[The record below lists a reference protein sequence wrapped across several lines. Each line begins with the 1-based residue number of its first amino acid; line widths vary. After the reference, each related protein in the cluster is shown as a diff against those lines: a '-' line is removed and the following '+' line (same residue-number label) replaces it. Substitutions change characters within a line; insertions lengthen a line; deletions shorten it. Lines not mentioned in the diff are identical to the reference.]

1 MKFISILIAFA
12 STGTFASAIQ
22 FPNLQDRAIDPA
34 TMNPTLLSVLSVLKT
49 AMPAGPN
56 APMPTGDLEPDW
68 YQKLPGDVKSL
79 LPELYPAA
87 AVATS
92 EAGAGVVSQA
102 QSTDTVVSASTIT
115 DLVSPSSSE
124 LSSESASPTAS
135 SATPAS
141 ASATPSNSPST
152 GNRFAVRTET
162 LAAIAMF
169 SIGAGF
175 CIFA

>member
-1 MKFISILIAFA
+1 MKPISILMAFA
-12 STGTFASAIQ
+12 STGAFASAIN

-49 AMPAGPN
+49 AMPTGPN
-56 APMPTGDLEPDW
+56 APMPTGDMEPNW

-92 EAGAGVVSQA
+92 EAGAGV
-102 QSTDTVVSASTIT
+102 SASTIT
-115 DLVSPSSSE
+115 DVVSPSSSE
-124 LSSESASPTAS
+124 LYSESASPTAS
-135 SATPAS
+135 SATLAS

-152 GNRFAVRTET
+152 GNRFVVRTET

-169 SIGAGF
+169 SVGAGF